1 MEKLLAMILTAYD
14 PRRNPAAGLFW
25 NAASRAFKSVASL
38 AGTLLDERP
47 SSASSYPQK
56 SESSRE
62 GDVSEGS
69 VGRRYGKTVRV
80 LTSSGKI
87 ITVPVAIE

>member
-1 MEKLLAMILTAYD
+1 MGKLLAMILTAYD

-47 SSASSYPQK
+47 SASSYPQK
-56 SESSRE
+56 SESSCE
-62 GDVSEGS
+62 GDVSEGY

-87 ITVPVAIE
+87 ITVPVAIG